1 MVVEAE
7 EEWFCGF
14 AGFALHVGKAV
25 YASFRFRL
33 RVSGTVRSFI
43 TFYRQHMELYERYS
57 TSTIYTN
64 YIPQAKVTHCTWA
77 FEASTI

>member
-7 EEWFCGF
+7 EGWFCGF

-43 TFYRQHMELYERYS
+43 TFYRQHMEL
-57 TSTIYTN
+57 
-64 YIPQAKVTHCTWA
+64 
-77 FEASTI
+77 